1 MRSLASLA
9 IALSLCTGCGQSKPA
24 MPTQESIPTMSAQL
38 FTSRYATSRLS
49 SWNVRASAAGPE
61 CDVLRIEVNVVLED
75 AMVQAMH
82 YGEAAYDVY
91 EGGVKQF
98 AAERNFNG
106 VVYLDPTGKRWKFGA
121 VPRSLQPCRD

>member
-9 IALSLCTGCGQSKPA
+9 LALSLCGACGQPQPLA
-24 MPTQESIPTMSAQL
+24 PHDESIPTMSAQL
-38 FTSRYATSRLS
+38 FTSRYSASRLA
-49 SWNVRASAAGPE
+49 SWNVRATAAGPR
-61 CDVLRIEVNVVLED
+61 CDVLRIDVDVVLED

-98 AAERNFNG
+98 AAERHFRG
-106 VVYLDPTGKRWKFGA
+106 VVYADPTGKRWKFGA
-121 VPRSLQPCRD
+121 VPKTLQPCRD